1 MSDRETIERVIAALV
16 DRHGAP
22 LVAPERI
29 STIAVE
35 DGWLGVG
42 LTTEAPFDDL
52 RRLHAALADTS
63 GGVVE
68 LRTPER
74 VYRGGRGFGEGRHVI
89 AVLGGKGGVGKST
102 VAANLGITLSAMGI
116 SVGLL
121 DGDINAPDMPQ
132 MLGIRPAERP
142 TRAMRTLFGQ
152 AIAPP
157 SRKQRPVVRH
167 GLESWSI
174 GFVTPE
180 GVPPAWTGRLMIAG
194 LLRHLVFDI
203 AWNADL
209 LLIDAP
215 PGTGD
220 EIQSMTSDLPLS
232 GAIFVTTP
240 QDLAQMDAERT
251 LTLLRERGVP
261 VIGMVQNMAA
271 LTCPHCGEAIDLYA
285 SSQRLADAGVPVL
298 GRVPFDVQLSV
309 SADQGI
315 PLVLGN
321 PRGPVALEFAR
332 IGATVRKWFLER
344 DAERQMP
351 DKQAG

>member
-1 MSDRETIERVIAALV
+1 MRDRADA
-16 DRHGAP
+16 
-22 LVAPERI
+22 ERI
-29 STIAVE
+29 VANIVGSSGERLVESEQLTAFAAE
-35 DGWLGVG
+35 DGWIGVG
-42 LTTEAPFDDL
+42 VTPELGGDDL
-52 RRLHAALADTS
+52 RRLHGALVGEF
-63 GGVVE
+63 GGEVE
-68 LRTPER
+68 VRTPTR
-74 VYRGGRGFGEGRHVI
+74 VYRGGRGFGEGKHII

-102 VAANLGITLSAMGI
+102 VATNLGITLSAMGM

-132 MLGIRPAERP
+132 MLGIRPSERP

-152 AIAPP
+152 TIPPP
-157 SRKQRPVVRH
+157 SRRQRPVSRH
-167 GLESWSI
+167 GLESWSV

-194 LLRHLVFDI
+194 LLRHLVFDVG
-203 AWNADL
+203 WNADV

-220 EIQSMTSDLPLS
+220 EIQSMVRDLPLS
-232 GAIFVTTP
+232 GAVFVTTP

-251 LTLLRERGVP
+251 LTLLRERDIP

-271 LTCPHCGEAIDLYA
+271 LTCPHCGEPIDLYA
-285 SSQRLADAGVPVL
+285 SSERLADAGVAIL

-332 IGATVRKWFLER
+332 IGAAVRRWIGTLG
-344 DAERQMP
+344 DGA
-351 DKQAG
+351 

>member
-1 MSDRETIERVIAALV
+1 MSGRAGIERVLTSVVDASGQRLVEPDRITAFAA
-16 DRHGAP
+16 
-22 LVAPERI
+22 
-29 STIAVE
+29 E

-42 LTTEAPFDDL
+42 VSVEPSIDDL
-52 RRLHAALADTS
+52 RRLYGALAEAFDGS
-63 GGVVE
+63 VE
-68 LRTPER
+68 IRTPMR

-102 VAANLGITLSAMGI
+102 IAANLGITLSAMGM

-132 MLGIRPAERP
+132 MLGIRPIERP

-152 AIAPP
+152 SILPP
-157 SRKQRPVVRH
+157 SRRQRPVVRH
-167 GLESWSI
+167 GIESWSV

-180 GVPPAWTGRLMIAG
+180 GVPPAWTGRLLIAG
-194 LLRHLVFDI
+194 LLRHLVFDV
-203 AWNADL
+203 AWDADV

-220 EIQSMTSDLPLS
+220 EIQAMTRDLPLS
-232 GAIFVTTP
+232 GAVFVTTP

-251 LTLLRERGVP
+251 LTLLKERGVP
-261 VIGMVQNMAA
+261 VLGMVQNMAA
-271 LTCPHCGEAIDLYA
+271 LTCPHCGEPIDLFA
-285 SSQRLADAGVPVL
+285 SSERLADAGVPIL

-332 IGATVRKWFLER
+332 IGAAVRKWIRGVE
-344 DAERQMP
+344 D
-351 DKQAG
+351 GS

>member
-1 MSDRETIERVIAALV
+1 MHGALV
-16 DRHGAP
+16 GAFGG
-22 LVAPERI
+22 E
-29 STIAVE
+29 VE
-35 DGWLGVG
+35 I
-42 LTTEAPFDDL
+42 
-52 RRLHAALADTS
+52 
-63 GGVVE
+63 
-68 LRTPER
+68 RTPMR
-74 VYRGGRGFGEGRHVI
+74 VYRGGKGFGEGKHVI

-102 VAANLGITLSAMGI
+102 IAANLGITLSAMGM

-121 DGDINAPDMPQ
+121 DGDIHAPDMPQ
-132 MLGIRPAERP
+132 MLGIRPTERP

-152 AIAPP
+152 GIPLP
-157 SRKQRPVVRH
+157 SRRQRPVVRH
-167 GLESWSI
+167 GMESWSV

-180 GVPPAWTGRLMIAG
+180 GVPPAWTGHLMIAG
-194 LLRHLVFDI
+194 LLRHLVFDVG
-203 AWNADL
+203 WEADV

-220 EIQSMTSDLPLS
+220 EIQAMTRDLPLS
-232 GAIFVTTP
+232 GAVFVTTP

-251 LTLLRERGVP
+251 LTLLNERGVP

-271 LTCPHCGEAIDLYA
+271 LTCPHCGEPIDLFA
-285 SSQRLADAGVPVL
+285 SSERLTDAGVSIL

-332 IGATVRKWFLER
+332 IGAGVRRWL
-344 DAERQMP
+344 
-351 DKQAG
+351 QAVEA